1 MDKARYFIAV
11 MMVVMLPPSIG
22 SWYLIHPFAQFWRRL
37 GTVATFSIV
46 YSLLISACLLLWE
59 CRTLLIGADL
69 GTQPVLLVL
78 AIPAAS
84 VGIVIARR
92 RRRLLTSRVLMGVPE
107 ISTRDKGRLLTEG
120 IYAQTR
126 NPRYLELLAFA
137 FAYVAFASY
146 AGIWIVYALSFPAL
160 HLVVLLEERELR
172 ERFGA
177 AYEDYC
183 RRVPRYIPT
192 RGG

>member
-11 MMVVMLPPSIG
+11 MMVVALPPSIG

-46 YSLLISACLLLWE
+46 YALLISACLLLWE
-59 CRTLLIGADL
+59 LRGMLLGADL
-69 GTQPVLLVL
+69 GTQPILVML
-78 AIPAAS
+78 AVPAAI

-92 RRRLLTSRVLMGVPE
+92 RRRLLTSRILMGVPE
-107 ISTRDKGRLLTEG
+107 VSTKDKGRLLTEG

-126 NPRYLELLAFA
+126 NPRYLEFLAFA
-137 FAYVAFASY
+137 FAYVAFANY
-146 AGIWIVYALSFPAL
+146 VGTWILCVLSFPAI

-172 ERFGA
+172 DRFGA
-177 AYEDYC
+177 EYDEYC
-183 RRVPRYIPT
+183 RRVPRYIPNL
-192 RGG
+192 